1 MHLLGYSRFGG
12 AHAETAA
19 LSNLLA
25 FHGAV
30 APHTR
35 EPWTEPMLLGLGG
48 GTGFSYHVLPG
59 PAGPWVHLGVRQ
71 LAHNTTEAFLAGICA
86 RVGWALRVEEQ
97 PRAGSAENV
106 LVDELAQGRPVLLW
120 VDQASLPYWRL
131 PAEWNRA
138 VPHVLVACGFDEANE
153 EFALDDR
160 SQRPVTLDAGRLALA
175 RAAIPSLHQRMATL
189 DGPIGGPDL
198 VAAVRSA
205 IRVHCNGLLD
215 PPLRNQGL
223 AGAAVLA
230 RHLQASAD
238 TRAWR
243 SRFPPGRALFRA
255 LSAGFHWIETAGT
268 GGGALRSLYADF
280 LVEASGLTQRAELT
294 DLARTW
300 RALAADWTAV
310 AEAFLPASCPD
321 LHETRDLLVHR
332 QRRYELSGDDAAAGI
347 AAVTA
352 RLGVLEESAARQFP
366 LTERECADLLGEAG
380 ERLALVVEAERAAA
394 TSLREA
400 VQS

>member
-1 MHLLGYSRFGG
+1 MHLPGYSRFGG

-19 LSNLLA
+19 LANLLA
-25 FHGAV
+25 FHGAI

-35 EPWTEPMLLGLGG
+35 EPWTEAMLLGLGG
-48 GTGFSYHVLPG
+48 GPGFSYHVLPG
-59 PAGPWVHLGVRQ
+59 PAGPWVHLGVRHM
-71 LAHNTTEAFLAGICA
+71 AHNTTQAFLAEICA
-86 RVGWALRVEEQ
+86 RVGWALRVEEHG
-97 PRAGSAENV
+97 RAGSAENL
-106 LVDELAQGRPVLLW
+106 LVESLAEGRPALLW

-138 VPHVLVACGFDEANE
+138 VPHVLVACGFDEATE

-160 SQRPVTLDAGRLALA
+160 AHHPVTLEAAGLALA

-198 VAAVRSA
+198 VPAVRAA
-205 IRVHCNGLLD
+205 IRAHCAGLLD

-223 AGAAVLA
+223 TGAAVLA

-238 TRAWR
+238 PR
-243 SRFPPGRALFRA
+243 SWLARFPPGRALFRA

-280 LVEASGLTQRAELT
+280 LVEASGLAQRVEFT

-310 AEAFLPASCPD
+310 AEALLPSSCPD
-321 LHETRDLLVHR
+321 LHETRDLLIHR
-332 QRRYELSGDDAAAGI
+332 QRRYELAGDDAAAGI

-352 RLGVLEESAARQFP
+352 RLGALEESAARQFP
-366 LTERECADLLGEAG
+366 LSERECGELLAEAG
-380 ERLALVVEAERAAA
+380 ERLTLVVEAERAAA
-394 TSLREA
+394 RSLREA